1 MKLYCAIL
9 FFTFSLFLNSQQ
21 SVSIDYGNSIAIDE
35 VDIEFVDV
43 LEDSRCPANVNCIQA
58 GKAIVLV
65 NVYVVGRILEERKLE
80 FHPSGFHN
88 LNITTLYNFD
98 GLRITGMNLLP
109 YPVAQS
115 SISDKEYY
123 LELSIN

>member
-1 MKLYCAIL
+1 MKLYFTIVL
-9 FFTFSLFLNSQQ
+9 FAFCLLLNAQQ
-21 SVSIDYGNSIAIDE
+21 SVSINFGTSIAIDE
-35 VDIEFVDV
+35 VDIEFVDI

-58 GKAIVLV
+58 GKAVVLV
-65 NVYVVGRILEERKLE
+65 NVYVNGRFLEERKLE

-88 LNITTLYNFD
+88 LKITTLYNFD

-109 YPVAQS
+109 YPVAHS